1 MRIGGDCCGVW
12 SAEFDIRIEALR
24 LQDILAKL
32 GIEGEGFGGIDG
44 RIRLRGR
51 GTSVDKLVG
60 SADGQAA
67 LTVDGGAIDALI
79 IEAIGLDIAESIL
92 VLLNSIGQTEED
104 KTPIRCAI
112 VNLEF
117 EGGVATTRP
126 VLIDTV
132 DSKITID
139 GQVNLRDETLD
150 IFIESRPK
158 DPSLFSANQPM
169 HVDGPLLSR
178 PSIRRPGGPRT
189 RLWAGCW
196 RSPGRCRSSTLA
208 ARRTAPAAASS
219 LRPRKPP
226 RRDRND
232 QPATPCSAALMP
244 ATSDAKR
251 SAGSSAGM
259 SA

>member
-92 VLLNSIGQTEED
+92 VLLDSIGQTEED

-169 HVDGPLLSR
+169 MLTV
-178 PSIRRPGGPRT
+178 
-189 RLWAGCW
+189 
-196 RSPGRCRSSTLA
+196 RCCRVRQSGARADRERGFGLA
-208 ARRTAPAAASS
+208 AGARRGVAVPRHWRRGGQP
-219 LRPRKPP
+219 LR
-226 RRDRND
+226 
-232 QPATPCSAALMP
+232 QPH
-244 ATSDAKR
+244 R
-251 SAGSSAGM
+251 
-259 SA
+259 